1 MFVLAFDTYEDLDDF
16 FENTIISREETC
28 IYPPVTKDDPR
39 IFLQLLEACSGKIY
53 RLSFEKISLSIKD
66 LSATLSYNRIS
77 SHEFND
83 RLIMLAQQNNKVGNK
98 PNSPANTA
106 SNSYLRSSWKERR
119 ETQPSQED
127 LRTERLKNFLKK

>member
-106 SNSYLRSSWKERR
+106 SNSYLRSS
-119 ETQPSQED
+119 
-127 LRTERLKNFLKK
+127 